1 MFKTTFYRFE
11 PATLDDMEEVRSR
24 EGLGFVIKADTTEE
38 VQKYVNWIG
47 NLTPY
52 EDHMGTYIII
62 TGKILN
68 KYYSTTWNYEK
79 LYPDDMILLGF
90 YLDEVE
96 DREAVIDD
104 LKLDDLF
111 WLEDIIRGFY
121 IDEVINKWRIVND
134 L

>member
-11 PATLDDMEEVRSR
+11 PATLDDMEEVRNR

-52 EDHMGTYIII
+52 KDHMGTYIII

-104 LKLDDLF
+104 LKLDDLL
-111 WLEDIIRGFY
+111 WLEDIIRGFC
-121 IDEVINKWRIVND
+121 IDEVIDKWRIVND

>member
-1 MFKTTFYRFE
+1 MFETTFYRFE

-38 VQKYVNWIG
+38 VQKYINWIG

-52 EDHMGTYIII
+52 EHHMGTYIII

-68 KYYSTTWNYEK
+68 KYYSTTWNYER

-90 YLDEVE
+90 YLDETE

-104 LKLDDLF
+104 LKLDDLL
-111 WLEDIIRGFY
+111 WLEDIIRGFC
-121 IDEVINKWRIVND
+121 IDEVIDKWRIVHD